1 MEKLVYKTY
10 DEVVYSKVLEN
21 GLNVRILPKKGFHKT
36 YALFSTNYGSIDN
49 DFYPLNADE
58 AITVPDGIAHFLEHK
73 LFEKEDGDVFQVFGQ
88 QGASANA
95 YTSFTTTAY
104 LFSATQE
111 VEKNLKTLIDFVQD
125 PYFTEETVEKEKGII
140 AQEIQMYD
148 DDPDWRLFF
157 GLQENLFPEHPVS
170 IDIAGT
176 VQTIQDITADHLY
189 TCYDT
194 FYHPSNMAL
203 SIVGNIEPEEIM
215 KLIEE
220 NQAAKTFESSCEIK
234 RVEAEEDLNKII
246 PSRSIEMAVQRPK
259 ITLGIRGHQPHFNDV
274 RDFKR
279 ANTLNLLLRL
289 IFGSTSQTYLD
300 LYDEG
305 VIDDSFGYSVNYDR
319 GYDYISLSVD
329 NKEVEKTLAALKEV
343 LLNAAESP
351 ELNQENFALVKKRMI
366 GQNLISL
373 NSVEYLARQLYYPQ
387 YKDKNIFDLLPLIEE
402 ITLEDV
408 KKIAEEYIID
418 DYLSEFVILPK
429 E

>member
-111 VEKNLKTLIDFVQD
+111 VEKNLKTLIDFVQE

-246 PSRSIEMAVQRPK
+246 PRRSIEMAVQRPK

-329 NKEVEKTLAALKEV
+329 NKEVEKTLAALREV